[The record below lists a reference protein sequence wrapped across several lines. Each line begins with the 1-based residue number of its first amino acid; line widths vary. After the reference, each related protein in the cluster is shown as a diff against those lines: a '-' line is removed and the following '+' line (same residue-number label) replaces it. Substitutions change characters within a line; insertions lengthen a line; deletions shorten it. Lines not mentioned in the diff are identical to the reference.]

1 MKKYYEYRK
10 SDYIY
15 NLLIILSIVLLYF
28 AGQWLFATGLLLAF
42 AIALFYF
49 NSLYTYKKKRWERF
63 VVNILTKMS
72 NTVTAALEKSSIPIV
87 LVRESG
93 EIIWYNKE
101 TLELF
106 KEKHHNFRLE
116 EITPDYKSAILGV
129 SESNELEIKVHEKDY
144 QVLVIPVKHQESEF
158 EENLRIVVFH
168 DISMVKEAEAKITSV
183 LSIEVDNYSDL
194 LNSVDS
200 EKKPF
205 LLAEIENYIYSYGH
219 ELKAMVR
226 KYESNKFMMVVPE
239 YYIHEQIR
247 KKFPV
252 LDHIKSIHQGN
263 SIEPT
268 LSIGIG
274 KGGRNPEENQSLSK
288 AAKELALG
296 RGGDQVVIK
305 TPTNLS
311 FYGGSSKEIEKKS
324 RVRSRVVAHAL
335 EEIIKDSHRV
345 YIMGH
350 RNPDMDCFG
359 SAVGIKV
366 IARGLG
372 KKAVIINE
380 EPYLNIRPIYDKFIE
395 LSEYKEDI
403 ISLERAKAKVKR
415 EDTLI
420 IVDVHARNHVLS
432 NDIISMFD
440 KVVIIDHISSIN
452 RKCQCW
458 KRKLYLRAFA
468 WILRAL
474 ISRQVCGHL
483 KQHPS

>member
-15 NLLIILSIVLLYF
+15 NLLIILSIVLLYV
-28 AGQWLFATGLLLAF
+28 AGQWFFATGLLVAF
-42 AIALFYF
+42 AIVVFYF

-72 NTVTAALEKSSIPIV
+72 NTVIAALEKSSIPIV
-87 LVRESG
+87 LVRENG

-116 EITPDYKSAILGV
+116 EITADYKSDILGV
-129 SESNELEIKVHEKDY
+129 SESKELEIKIHEKNY
-144 QVLVIPVKHQESEF
+144 QVLVIPVKHQEKEF

-252 LDHIKSIHQGN
+252 LDHIKNIHQG
-263 SIEPT
+263 
-268 LSIGIG
+268 
-274 KGGRNPEENQSLSK
+274 
-288 AAKELALG
+288 
-296 RGGDQVVIK
+296 
-305 TPTNLS
+305 TP
-311 FYGGSSKEIEKKS
+311 
-324 RVRSRVVAHAL
+324 
-335 EEIIKDSHRV
+335 
-345 YIMGH
+345 
-350 RNPDMDCFG
+350 
-359 SAVGIKV
+359 
-366 IARGLG
+366 
-372 KKAVIINE
+372 
-380 EPYLNIRPIYDKFIE
+380 
-395 LSEYKEDI
+395 
-403 ISLERAKAKVKR
+403 
-415 EDTLI
+415 
-420 IVDVHARNHVLS
+420 
-432 NDIISMFD
+432 
-440 KVVIIDHISSIN
+440 
-452 RKCQCW
+452 
-458 KRKLYLRAFA
+458 
-468 WILRAL
+468 
-474 ISRQVCGHL
+474 
-483 KQHPS
+483 